1 MILVDD
7 KQVEALEA
15 RRQAEEQ
22 EQLNEPPPTY
32 ASLQSAS
39 SSAEVVAKTVNYV
52 SITRVHNSVKE
63 TLIIDPSL
71 FVPMFLRPPLLP
83 GETEETRKNLRLEST
98 HGHVYADVTLVAK
111 DDNANDTD
119 TPKKNKR
126 VVINMKSTHGG
137 ITAKIH
143 GRPGRSSFVL
153 HAQAVNGEIRLHIPS
168 SFHGPVIVSHR
179 HGFVRFSDAI
189 SRNLTTFGE
198 VDSTRRCFLG
208 DFSRWSES
216 GDGWAGDELVV
227 EVRHGNVKIHYDD
240 DAVGSPV
247 KTRPTLLN
255 RIFGF

>member
-22 EQLNEPPPTY
+22 DQLNEPPPTY
-32 ASLQSAS
+32 ASLQSAPS
-39 SSAEVVAKTVNYV
+39 SSQIVAKTVNYV

-71 FVPMFLRPPLLP
+71 FVPTFLRPPLLP

-111 DDNANDTD
+111 DDTNDMD
-119 TPKKNKR
+119 NSKKNKR
-126 VVINMKSTHGG
+126 VVMHMKSTHGG
-137 ITAKIH
+137 VTAKIH
-143 GRPGRSSFVL
+143 GPPDRSSFVL
-153 HAQAVNGEIRLHIPS
+153 HAHVVNGEIRLHIPS
-168 SFHGPVIVSHR
+168 TFHGPVIVSHR

-189 SRNLTTFGE
+189 SRHLTTFGE

-208 DFSRWSES
+208 DFSRWSEA
-216 GDGWAGDELVV
+216 GNGWTGDELVV
-227 EVRHGNVKIHYDD
+227 EVKHGNVKIHYDD